1 LGLPEIETKPTGHV
15 TISGTGKRTKFADV
29 NLVTALEEIGGV
41 SSINDLYEHR
51 VITYNIDGTGKLKEW
66 SLYRGLIGSIDH
78 KGKRYALNEG
88 RWYRIDDALLNSAN
102 STFKSCSKGWDKT
115 FPAWKVLVGKNAK
128 DQKFEPEAEYNKR
141 VCSSLAGHLLFD
153 QDFIPIPNT
162 PGPGIEICDILDTNS
177 KKLIH
182 VKRSGRRSSIISHF
196 LNQGMNSAKLL
207 KQYPKIKEDF
217 FKKIEPRV
225 SATKLAELKDSF
237 PDDWTVEFKFGDLP
251 NSKGEYTIPFFSR
264 VALDEA
270 KREIESYGFK
280 EVVVSFVGRV
290 SKPASP

>member
-1 LGLPEIETKPTGHV
+1 
-15 TISGTGKRTKFADV
+15 
-29 NLVTALEEIGGV
+29 
-41 SSINDLYEHR
+41 
-51 VITYNIDGTGKLKEW
+51 
-66 SLYRGLIGSIDH
+66 
-78 KGKRYALNEG
+78 
-88 RWYRIDDALLNSAN
+88 
-102 STFKSCSKGWDKT
+102 
-115 FPAWKVLVGKNAK
+115 
-128 DQKFEPEAEYNKR
+128 
-141 VCSSLAGHLLFD
+141 
-153 QDFIPIPNT
+153 
-162 PGPGIEICDILDTNS
+162 
-177 KKLIH
+177 
-182 VKRSGRRSSIISHF
+182 
-196 LNQGMNSAKLL
+196 MNSAKLL